1 MHPYI
6 NFFGKDVPSYW
17 AMSMLGI
24 LAVVVYSLIRR
35 RRLNLAFDDL
45 IHIVL
50 CSLIG
55 AIIGAKL
62 LYLITMIPSIVR
74 NFSVITVHP
83 EILSNLL
90 LGGYVFFGGLLGAIF
105 MMWLYCKKYHVD
117 FTGPAALFAG
127 AAPLFHMIARIGCF
141 LAGCCYGIEADWG
154 VVYSISAG
162 APNGVALIPVQL
174 FESAA
179 NLLIFLAVLIYQRKR
194 LKGSLTLYL
203 VSYSVCRFLLEFLR
217 GDEIRGHLLG
227 LSTSQWIAAAIIL
240 VCTIRLIHKKIKKM
254 PRI

>member
-1 MHPYI
+1 
-6 NFFGKDVPSYW
+6 
-17 AMSMLGI
+17 MLGI
-24 LAVVVYSLIRR
+24 LAVVIFSLIRR
-35 RRLNLAFDDL
+35 RRLNLAADDL

-50 CSLIG
+50 YCLIG
-55 AIIGAKL
+55 AIVGAKL

-74 NFSVITVHP
+74 NFSVIMAHP
-83 EILSNLL
+83 EILRDLL

-105 MMWLYCKKYHVD
+105 MMWLYCHLYHVD
-117 FTGPAALFAG
+117 FDGPAALFAG
-127 AAPLFHMIARIGCF
+127 AVPLFHMIARIGCF

-154 VVYSISAG
+154 VVYSESIG

-217 GDEIRGHLLG
+217 GDEIRGHVFG

-240 VCTIRLIHKKIKKM
+240 ICTIRLIRQKTKKISQV
-254 PRI
+254 